1 VKNLVTVKR
10 HGGPGPMGQRAAQR
24 RGLLRPRLGLGTP
37 CPYTFLPNVTDRAC
51 PGHSMTMSLY
61 SPAIATLL
69 ARPLT
74 SGAPCH
80 FATPRYS
87 LKTNCY
93 YDIAVRLRATIT
105 FQTSFLPLV
114 FCRFLYF
121 VPLRLPY
128 QSVYKPLSFPRHTCR
143 EGTISGTYHS
153 VSSYPLP

>member
-1 VKNLVTVKR
+1 VVPGRWVK
-10 HGGPGPMGQRAAQR
+10 GQRRA
-24 RGLLRPRLGLGTP
+24 LRPRARNEHFRVAVP
-37 CPYTFLPNVTDRAC
+37 VHFTFLPNVTDRAC
-51 PGHSMTMSLY
+51 HTTSLY
-61 SPAIATLL
+61 SQAIATLL

-105 FQTSFLPLV
+105 FQTVFLPLV
-114 FCRFLYF
+114 FFRFLSF